1 MGGVRVRAPRVYD
14 DCVQHIRN
22 FSIIAHIDHGKSTLA
37 DRMLERTGAV
47 TSRDMREQL
56 LDSMDLER
64 EKGIT
69 IKAQAVRMEHRAP
82 DGREYELNLIDTPGH
97 VDFAYEVSRALAA
110 CEGAVLVVDAAQGIQ
125 AQTLANV
132 YAALDLDLELIPV
145 VNKIDL
151 PAAEPERVARQLVDV
166 VGFGEDQILYA
177 SAKSGDGIDD
187 ILDAIVERIPPPT
200 GDPEAPLRAL
210 VFDSKYDSYKGV
222 MAYVRVVDGTVG
234 GGQRLRLV
242 QQGTRFEP
250 LEVGVFRP
258 DLEVAPKLSAGQV
271 GYLATGLKSVGE
283 SRVGDTVTSERNGAA
298 EALPGYRPA
307 KPMVFAGIYPTDPN
321 DYELLRDALER
332 LTLND
337 AALVWQPESS
347 AALGFGFRAG
357 FLGLLHMDI
366 VQERLEREFGL
377 ELVATAPSVEYEV
390 TRTDGREIVVDSPA
404 ELPVPNEIS
413 EVREPWMRLAITVPS
428 RYLGQI
434 MELVTSRRGRYQ
446 QLQYLD
452 QAAEEGEARVLAE
465 FLAPLSEI
473 VVDFYDQLKART
485 QGYASL
491 DYQFEGYEPTKV
503 LRLEILVNGDPVDA
517 LSTIVQSEGA
527 ASKGR
532 QLSTALKEL
541 IPRQLFDV
549 PIQAAV
555 GGRIVARETVRAMR
569 KNVLAKCYGGDVTRK
584 RKLLERQK
592 AGKKRMKM
600 LGSVEVPQEAF
611 MAVLKLRE

>member
-1 MGGVRVRAPRVYD
+1 MRVRASRGYD
-14 DCVQHIRN
+14 DGVQHIRN

-47 TSRDMREQL
+47 TSREMREQL
-56 LDSMDLER
+56 LDSMELER

-69 IKAQAVRMEHRAP
+69 IKAQAVRMEYRTA
-82 DGREYELNLIDTPGH
+82 DGRDYELNLIDTPGH

-151 PAAEPERVARQLVDV
+151 PAAEPERVARELVDV
-166 VGFGEDQILYA
+166 IGFDPDQILYA
-177 SAKSGDGIDD
+177 SAKSGEGIDE
-187 ILDAIVERIPPPT
+187 ILDAVVERIPPPE
-200 GDPEAPLRAL
+200 GDPDAPLRAL

-222 MAYVRVVDGTVG
+222 MAYVRVVDGAVRG
-234 GGQRLRLV
+234 GERLRLV
-242 QQGTRFEP
+242 QQRTRFEP

-258 DLEVAPKLSAGQV
+258 DLEVAPGLSAGQV

-321 DYELLRDALER
+321 DYEVLRDALER

-337 AALVWQPESS
+337 AALVWQPETS

-404 ELPVPNEIS
+404 ELPIPNEIS

-428 RYLGQI
+428 RYLGQV

-446 QLQYLD
+446 HLQYLD
-452 QAAEEGEARVLAE
+452 QGAKEGEARVLAE

-527 ASKGR
+527 AAKGR
-532 QLSTALKEL
+532 QLSSALKEL